1 MMLNDRPTQLRE
13 AKRRQRQRERETG
26 MGLYQVR
33 LPMQE
38 LEKLKAGMRD
48 QRFID
53 RLQHFIQIEVL
64 NVKDYPQLHLL
75 CWARH
80 SDHITRSDAF
90 SLYEGN
96 WRFIDENALDVGER
110 QLITALSSEFGKG
123 VINA

>member
-1 MMLNDRPTQLRE
+1 MKIYL
-13 AKRRQRQRERETG
+13 
-26 MGLYQVR
+26 
-33 LPMQE
+33 
-38 LEKLKAGMRD
+38 LKARAHKHLGSTFPSCIALLD
-48 QRFID
+48 C
-53 RLQHFIQIEVL
+53 LQHFIQIEVL